1 MRSMCSGAVRSAS
14 VAGVVLAAL
23 VLTACSQSTAPLPS
37 DSDSPEGRWVYQ
49 WMLLD
54 AGPLTGLSGV
64 QAEPLPRQA
73 VTLAT
78 DLGAVRLVDF
88 AEARAWTEGE
98 WQWRRRTEVQVE
110 VSAEICNSMASPFEP
125 AFACPRTAV
134 LQERLLRPD
143 PNYVPRRGQG
153 PFMVARA
160 GPWLG
165 RLSPGDQLRWSLAD
179 IGSIEPLRSML
190 AALRPI
196 IGPATRVSPEDRAHI
211 AVQVINDRV
220 RLPWGLRVS
229 RALDPETGQILTS
242 DVFIARSFFEI
253 EASELA
259 ERVQNESEAW
269 RARSQQALERTL
281 SMQQARLTLS
291 DDRLARFRARPGAEQ
306 EDLLSALGALPEPVQ
321 TALEHNTWPLL
332 LHGAPWPLPAS
343 PAPSLARVL
352 KLRGEG
358 PHGEGWGQ
366 GYAYPRDVGTEH
378 YEPWLGLDALSDPT
392 DAPQRLQDGLRQHI
406 LLVGVLRALGLE
418 PNPAASSDYLN
429 YPHEYWTSQ
438 DPRLAT
444 SSVLDALPPVA
455 RPSATAPGRY
465 DIAALRWLYRGEV
478 AVFDDEMP
486 SLDGVPIDDAAVA
499 LCGDCGGREFGE
511 RLSNRRFVGV
521 SSPESRGRAVP
532 FASCAAQDS
541 LSQTQPGCRLDDLGP
556 SLRASFAERWL
567 RWSLAFPTTNQTR
580 VLGGEAHPDFL
591 ARAELTV
598 QVLRAAAVAA
608 EGVRS
613 SDRSGLDA
621 TTTAALGINFVGEL
635 VGMPRPGRYCPWP
648 DTGQRYF
655 LPHQFLLDCDESI
668 RIDSPQARAEH
679 QIELTIGPARPG
691 HYDGSDYDDLLWHPG
706 AVLDRQLA
714 IWLPYMLDA
723 GTPASAGLLA
733 SLFEP
738 ELRAVLGAQAIQRW
752 WGVAQHDLDML
763 GARWCPYGTDVW
775 PGRFQP
781 RQVIP
786 LGMPSCEDPRAVY
799 VATNRVHRA
808 SALVAG
814 HLWNGF
820 GPELRVFVDDDPQ
833 WQQVDWATAPGGF
846 CEVVHPRYQERYRA
860 IGTETLG
867 CKLVDNARE
876 VVRLWNND
884 AARDSID
891 HAFKMLDLARTLRR
905 SD

>member
-1 MRSMCSGAVRSAS
+1 MCSGALRCAS
-14 VAGVVLAAL
+14 VAGWVLSAVVFAG
-23 VLTACSQSTAPLPS
+23 CSQTSAPLPS
-37 DSDSPEGRWVYQ
+37 TPNAPEGRWVYQ
-49 WMLLD
+49 WILLD
-54 AGPLTGLSGV
+54 AGPLTGLSGIR
-64 QAEPLPRQA
+64 AEPLARQA
-73 VTLAT
+73 VTLTT
-78 DLGAVRLVDF
+78 DLGEVRLLDF
-88 AEARAWTEGE
+88 AEDRPWTEDE
-98 WQWRRRTEVQVE
+98 WQWRRQTEVQIR
-110 VSAEICNSMASPFEP
+110 VSAEFCNSMASPFEP
-125 AFACPRTAV
+125 AIACPRTAT

-143 PNYVPRRGQG
+143 PNYVPRQGQG

-160 GPWLG
+160 GPWLA
-165 RLSPGDQLRWSLAD
+165 RLSPGDQLRWSPSGS
-179 IGSIEPLRSML
+179 GSIEPLQSILRT
-190 AALRPI
+190 LRPI
-196 IGPATRVSPEDRAHI
+196 IGRATAVSQGNRAHI
-211 AVQVINDRV
+211 AVRVINDRT

-242 DVFIARSFFEI
+242 DIFIARSFFEI
-253 EASELA
+253 EASEIA

-269 RARSQQALERTL
+269 RARSEQARERFFA
-281 SMQQARLTLS
+281 MQQARLILPNE
-291 DDRLARFRARPGAEQ
+291 RLASFRARPTANQDE
-306 EDLLSALGALPEPVQ
+306 LLSALAALPEPVQ
-321 TALEHNTWPLL
+321 TALEHNTWPVLL
-332 LHGAPWPLPAS
+332 DGAPWPLPAS

-352 KLRGEG
+352 KLTGEG
-358 PHGEGWGQ
+358 PHGEGWGK

-378 YEPWLGLDALSDPT
+378 YEPWLGLDALSDPA
-392 DAPQRLQDGLRQHI
+392 DAPHRLQDGLRQHI

-418 PNPAASSDYLN
+418 PNPAASWDYVN
-429 YPHEYWTSQ
+429 YPQEYWTSR

-455 RPSATAPGRY
+455 RPSATNPGHY
-465 DIAALRWLYRGEV
+465 DIAALRWLYLQEV
-478 AVFDDEMP
+478 AVFEDEMP
-486 SLDGVPIDDAAVA
+486 TLDGVPIDDAAVA
-499 LCGDCGGREFGE
+499 LCGDCGPREFAE
-511 RLSNRRFVGV
+511 RLSNRRFVAMN
-521 SSPESRGRAVP
+521 SPESRARAVP
-532 FASCAAQDS
+532 FTSCAAQDS
-541 LSQTQPGCRLDDLGP
+541 LSGNLPGCRLDDLGP
-556 SLRASFAERWL
+556 SLRANFAERWL
-567 RWSLAFPTTNQTR
+567 RWSLAFPATNQTI
-580 VLGGEAHPDFL
+580 VLAGEAHPDFL

-598 QVLRAAAVAA
+598 QVLRAAAEAA
-608 EGVRS
+608 ERVRS
-613 SDRSGLDA
+613 SHRSGLDA
-621 TTTAALGINFVGEL
+621 TTAAALGINFVGEL

-648 DTGQRYF
+648 DTGQQYF
-655 LPHQFLLDCDESI
+655 LPHPFLIDCDEDAL
-668 RIDSPQARAEH
+668 IDSPQARAEH
-679 QIELTIGPARPG
+679 QIELTVGPARPG
-691 HYDGSDYDDLLWHPG
+691 HYYVSDYDETQWHPG

-714 IWLPYMLDA
+714 IWMPHMLDA
-723 GTPASAGLLA
+723 GTPASAGVLA
-733 SLFEP
+733 GLFEP

-752 WGVAQHDLDML
+752 WGVAQRDLDTL

-876 VVRLWNND
+876 VVRLWNNG

-905 SD
+905 SN